1 MLRAIFLLIRFRGV
15 VRLLW
20 RLTLD
25 RQVPLA
31 PKMLLPVAIA
41 YIVLPVDIIP
51 DFLPFLGRIDD
62 LLVLVL
68 GALLFIALA
77 PREIV
82 TQHLHGY
89 EPVRSATR
97 RDEGPVIDGKY
108 RIADED

>member
-1 MLRAIFLLIRFRGV
+1 M

-25 RQVPLA
+25 RQVSLA
-31 PKMLLPVAIA
+31 PKMLLPAAIA
-41 YIVLPVDIIP
+41 YIVLPVDIVP

-82 TQHLHGY
+82 TQHLYGH
-89 EPVRSATR
+89 EPVRPATHR
-97 RDEGPVIDGKY
+97 GEGPVINGKY